1 MQVQT
6 AVAHRTRTIV
16 VADDTAFVR
25 DRFRAALERAGHRV
39 LAASTRTDL
48 LNSIRDAAT
57 LVDLVALDVR
67 LSGTSPAALIR
78 QLRALLP
85 HDPPIVVFSGTVGD
99 RHLVE
104 TLAGLHVT
112 AYINE
117 YTAEPNIVRALEP
130 FLSDDPRNRRRSPR
144 VTLGAAVSFR
154 YGHTIATGV
163 TLNISRGGLA
173 IRSTNPL
180 TTGTA
185 VRVRVKLPSGGG
197 DVDGDAVVVWST
209 PGVGMGLQ
217 FTSLSEDH
225 QRMLDDFV
233 VTHFFSSRRA

>member
-6 AVAHRTRTIV
+6 AVARRARTIV

-25 DRFRAALERAGHRV
+25 DRFRTALERAGHRV
-39 LAASTRTDL
+39 LLARTRADLLHTVRDAST
-48 LNSIRDAAT
+48 A
-57 LVDLVALDVR
+57 VDLVALDVR

-78 QLRALLP
+78 QLRSLLTN
-85 HDPPIVVFSGTVGD
+85 DPPIVIFSGTVGD
-99 RHLVE
+99 RRLVD
-104 TLAGLHVT
+104 TLASLQIT
-112 AYINE
+112 AYVNE

-154 YGHTIATGV
+154 YGHTVATGV

-180 TTGTA
+180 SHGTP
-185 VRVRVKLPSGGG
+185 VRVRVKLPSGAG
-197 DVDGDAVVVWST
+197 DVEADAVVVWST

-217 FTSLSEDH
+217 FTTLSDDH
-225 QRMLDDFV
+225 QRVLDDFV